1 MAGNGRVIVG
11 CARGEE
17 SPDTVAVAYLTA
29 GAALDEGK
37 DVVLWLTSEGV
48 RLGLRGYADG
58 IRADKAPPAARLHAQ
73 FIEKGG
79 RFYVCPICFNERS
92 LDEAELVEN
101 AELKGATPLMEF
113 AGDGAMTF
121 TY

>member
-1 MAGNGRVIVG
+1 MPGNGRVIVG
-11 CARGEE
+11 CQHGEE
-17 SPDTVAVAYLTA
+17 SPDSVAVAYLTA
-29 GAALDEGK
+29 TAALDQGK
-37 DVVLWLTSEGV
+37 EVVMWLTSEGV

-58 IRADKAPPAARLHAQ
+58 IRIDQDPPAERLHAQ

-92 LDEAELVEN
+92 LDASELVEN